1 MTTPNN
7 QDRLLSDEELHD
19 EITELRR
26 QRGHHLM
33 DEPEYTQKIIDLI
46 NTQKRLYAESVIG
59 SRPLGIFNGSNDV
72 EALKRIGAGDLW
84 DEQRARIK

>member
-1 MTTPNN
+1 MNN

-46 NTQKRLYAESVIG
+46 NTQKRLYAESVI
-59 SRPLGIFNGSNDV
+59 NV
-72 EALKRIGAGDLW
+72 ELPKGVDETCAKLFRA
-84 DEQRARIK
+84 EQRSRIDE